1 VGSRNELKVLIMY
14 KQYQKYKLFLMAADV
29 VLTLV
34 VFAMAVRL
42 RPFLPGE
49 NLLPHEVVPDA
60 RIYLVVAFL
69 WHMLFAMTGVY
80 KLQRVP
86 VFVQQ
91 ISRFTASFALAVLM
105 FAGLLFFS
113 FREVSRLLIIYFAA
127 ADYVVL
133 LALRYGLAKYLR
145 YNHGRVQPASV
156 LIAGAFDSGIA
167 LAETITREH
176 GAVLR
181 VAGFVDD
188 RPPSDKRLPAP
199 FLGTSKEIIQIVVRD
214 KIDFV
219 VIALPDSRSVE
230 VESLIYSLEK
240 LDVRVYLV
248 PDVISLAVLNA
259 EVERFGELVVIGIR
273 EPVIQGHR
281 LVAKRVLDLSV
292 STVVLLFT
300 WPLMVAIWIAIK
312 LDSAGPALF
321 VAERVGENGKIFR
334 MYKFRT
340 MSEGAASHQGEVIT
354 ESAEGRKIYKVKD
367 DPRITRVGRW
377 LRRTSLDELPQL
389 FNVFKGEMSLVGPR
403 PEQPF
408 IAEEYDHWQWQRLLV
423 PPGVTGWWQVSGRS
437 DLPMHLN
444 TQYDI
449 FYVRNFS
456 ILLDLKILLKTLA
469 VVVQGKGA
477 Y

>member
-1 VGSRNELKVLIMY
+1 MY
-14 KQYQKYKLFLMAADV
+14 KQYHNYKLFLMAADV
-29 VLTLV
+29 LLTLV
-34 VFAMAVRL
+34 VLAVAIKL
-42 RPFLPGE
+42 RPYLPGE
-49 NLLPHEVVPDA
+49 ILLADQVMPDT
-60 RIYLVVAFL
+60 RIYLIVAFL

-80 KLQRVP
+80 ELQRIP
-86 VFVQQ
+86 FFTRQAT
-91 ISRFTASFALAVLM
+91 RLTASFALAVLM
-105 FAGLLFFS
+105 FSGLLFFT
-113 FREVSRLLIIYFAA
+113 FRDVSRMLIVYFSVG
-127 ADYVVL
+127 DYLAL
-133 LALRYGLAKYLR
+133 LALRYGMVAFMKR
-145 YNHGRVQPASV
+145 DHRGVQPASV

-176 GAVLR
+176 GAVLK

-188 RPPSDKRLPAP
+188 RPPSDRRLPAP
-199 FLGTSKEIIQIVVRD
+199 FLGTTDEIIQIIGRNN
-214 KIDFV
+214 IDFV
-219 VIALPDSRSVE
+219 VIALPESRSQE
-230 VESLIYSLEK
+230 VESLIFSLEK

-248 PDVISLAVLNA
+248 PDFLSLAVLNA

-273 EPVIQGHR
+273 EPVIRGHR
-281 LVAKRVLDLSV
+281 RVTKRVMDLVV
-292 STVVLLFT
+292 STMAFLFT
-300 WPLMVAIWIAIK
+300 WPLMIAIWIAVR
-312 LDSAGPALF
+312 LDSAGPVLF
-321 VAERVGENGKIFR
+321 VAERVGENGRIFK

-340 MSEGAASHQGEVIT
+340 MLVDAASYQAEVAT
-354 ESAEGRKIYKVKD
+354 ETEDGRKIYKVKD

-389 FNVFKGEMSLVGPR
+389 FNVLKGEMSLVGPR

-408 IAEEYDHWQWQRLLV
+408 ITEEYDHWQWQRLLV

-456 ILLDLKILLKTLA
+456 ILFDLKILFKTLL
-469 VVVQGKGA
+469 VVIRGKGA